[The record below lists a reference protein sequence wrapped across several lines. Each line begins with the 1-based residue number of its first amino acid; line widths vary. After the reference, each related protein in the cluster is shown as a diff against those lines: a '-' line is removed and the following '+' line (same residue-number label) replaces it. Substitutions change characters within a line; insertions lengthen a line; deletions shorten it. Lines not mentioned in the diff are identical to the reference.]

1 VPTIFLLLLLL
12 ALLLATYSSTPVPR
26 LDATSSR
33 LLILSLLPAL
43 STITPPHHT
52 KSSSPPP
59 RRSYRALDCGA
70 GIGRVTSTV
79 LLPLFDRVD
88 LVEPVKKF
96 VDQAKRNSDKGKEG
110 WKSLKTGKGVRMWLA
125 GLQFFDPRAPAIPL
139 DGGQSQLVATVG
151 SKELSWPNP
160 EEHFDLQD
168 GYDLVMIQWCIGH
181 LSDEQLVEF
190 LKRCRKALRE
200 GENGTEGYIML
211 KENICKDTDGE
222 GAGQLFDDDDSS
234 ITRCAAPSPAFGSQL
249 AKFALHRSDK
259 VFRQVFAAAGL
270 EIVKREI
277 QQGFPAGSS
286 RLALPLPLVALADLL
301 ALPELFPVVSYAL
314 R

>member
-1 VPTIFLLLLLL
+1 MSPIALPRRPALAHQSATLVHHFLLLLLL
-12 ALLLATYSSTPVPR
+12 VIALTTYSSTPVPR

-33 LLILSLLPAL
+33 LLILSLLPGL
-43 STITPPHHT
+43 STITPPHHS
-52 KSSSPPP
+52 KSSSPTP

-110 WKSLKTGKGVRMWLA
+110 WKSLKEGKGVRMWLA
-125 GLQFFDPRAPAIPL
+125 GLQFFDPLAPAVPIE
-139 DGGQSQLVATVG
+139 GGQSELIATVG

-160 EEHFDLQD
+160 EEQFDLQD

-181 LSDEQLVEF
+181 LSDKQLVEF
-190 LKRCRKALRE
+190 LKRSRKALRE

-234 ITRCAAPSPAFGSQL
+234 ITRCASFRSSSAFVLLTLAPLQI
-249 AKFALHRSDK
+249 
-259 VFRQVFAAAGL
+259 RQGL
-270 EIVKREI
+270 
-277 QQGFPAGSS
+277 PSS
-286 RLALPLPLVALADLL
+286 LCRCGTRDHQA
-301 ALPELFPVVSYAL
+301 
-314 R
+314 

>member
-1 VPTIFLLLLLL
+1 MATEQPAQEQKLPVFSAGVEYWNNTDASVNGVLG
-12 ALLLATYSSTPVPR
+12 ALGSDSTPVPR

-52 KSSSPPP
+52 KSSPTP

-88 LVEPVKKF
+88 LVEPVRKF
-96 VDQAKRNSDKGKEG
+96 VNQAKRNSDKGKEG
-110 WKSLKTGKGVRMWLA
+110 WKSLKAGKGVRMWLA
-125 GLQFFDPRAPAIPL
+125 GLQFFDPLAPAVPI
-139 DGGQSQLVATVG
+139 GGGESELIATVG
-151 SKELSWPNP
+151 SKDLSWPKP
-160 EEHFDLQD
+160 EEQFDLQD

-181 LSDEQLVEF
+181 LSDAQLVEF
-190 LKRCRKALRE
+190 LKRSRKALRE

-234 ITRCAAPSPAFGSQL
+234 ITR
-249 AKFALHRSDK
+249 SDK
-259 VFRQVFAAAGL
+259 VFRQVFADAGL
-270 EIVKREI
+270 EIIKREI
-277 QQGFPAGSS
+277 QQGFPA
-286 RLALPLPLVALADLL
+286 
-301 ALPELFPVVSYAL
+301 ELFPVVSYAL